1 MPGGVEAHGGGDARN
16 DSGNPPLPQSPSAS
30 IASPVGSTKGS
41 DKGSG
46 VKSKSKG
53 KKADM
58 IMKQFHSKMGL
69 AHASIPKAMLEGQ
82 YLKLNKWSSIIDD
95 QALHHASLHNVQR
108 IEESTSFRRRLAN
121 AKAKGLDAMTVITQD
136 KLKVVLVLGGITF
149 YEGVKVLQMNT
160 ANRVT
165 DYGLAA
171 LGRGCTTLEEL
182 DLSHCKKITDVG
194 IRAMALG
201 CKKIRKLNLSYY

>member
-58 IMKQFHSKMGL
+58 IMKQFNSKMGL

-95 QALHHASLHNVQR
+95 QALHHLAFRNVQR
-108 IEESTSFRRRLAN
+108 IEESTSFRRKAMED
-121 AKAKGLDAMTVITQD
+121 AKAKGLDAMTIITAGQVKGGSGTGGD
-136 KLKVVLVLGGITF
+136 PLFMKGLK
-149 YEGVKVLQMNT
+149 
-160 ANRVT
+160 
-165 DYGLAA
+165 
-171 LGRGCTTLEEL
+171 C
-182 DLSHCKKITDVG
+182 CK
-194 IRAMALG
+194 
-201 CKKIRKLNLSYY
+201 